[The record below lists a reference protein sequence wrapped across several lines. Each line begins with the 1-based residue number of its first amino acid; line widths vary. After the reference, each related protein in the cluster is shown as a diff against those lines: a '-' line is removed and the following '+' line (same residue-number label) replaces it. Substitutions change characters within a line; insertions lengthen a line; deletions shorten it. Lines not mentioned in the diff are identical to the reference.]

1 MVPHLIT
8 ALTGPINELEQRI
21 LDSMPAIERWF
32 RLEWMEHTPP
42 FYTSVDIRNAGFK
55 LAPVDTNLFPGGW
68 NNLTKEMLPLAV
80 QAAMAAIEK
89 ICPEARNL
97 LIIPENHTR
106 NTFYLSNVVQL
117 QRIFNMAGLNVR
129 VGSISPEI
137 KKSTLIELPNGATLT
152 SPQWIPGASGNDL
165 LMGVNGPSIIA
176 LDEEFGWLSYLN
188 PPWKTAFEPV
198 VIIGTIPHI
207 LVVGPNQP
215 FKTVADLLAAA
226 KAQPG
231 KLAFASGGNG
241 TILQMQGE
249 LLQQQT
255 GARFIHVPYKGD
267 TPALQDTLAE
277 QVQFMFAP
285 AAAALPHVQAGKLR
299 ALAVT
304 SAQRLKSLPSVPT
317 MGEVG
322 MKDFVVEQWQAVFAP
337 ARTPTVVVQR
347 LNQEINKALKDPA
360 VVALADKLGVT
371 LVGGTPQ
378 QLGDLQKAD
387 SAKWAKVIKDGNIK
401 AD

>member
-1 MVPHLIT
+1 MLAAPAWAQADWPGGRPITWVVPYPAGGSTDVLGRNIAQRLGPALSTSVIVDNKAGATGTIGAAFVAKAQPDGLTLLGTSIGPQAIAPHLM
-8 ALTGPINELEQRI
+8 A
-21 LDSMPAIERWF
+21 
-32 RLEWMEHTPP
+32 
-42 FYTSVDIRNAGFK
+42 K
-55 LAPVDTNLFPGGW
+55 LPYD
-68 NNLTKEMLPLAV
+68 
-80 QAAMAAIEK
+80 
-89 ICPEARNL
+89 
-97 LIIPENHTR
+97 H
-106 NTFYLSNVVQL
+106 
-117 QRIFNMAGLNVR
+117 
-129 VGSISPEI
+129 
-137 KKSTLIELPNGATLT
+137 
-152 SPQWIPGASGNDL
+152 
-165 LMGVNGPSIIA
+165 IA
-176 LDEEFGWLSYLN
+176 
-188 PPWKTAFEPV
+188 AFEPV
-198 VIIGTIPHI
+198 VTVGTIPHI
-207 LVVGPNQP
+207 LVVGANQP
-215 FKTVADLLAAA
+215 FKTLADLLAAA

-337 ARTPTVVVQR
+337 AKTPAAVVQR

-387 SAKWAKVIKDGNIK
+387 SAKWAKVIKEGNIQ

>member
-1 MVPHLIT
+1 MT
-8 ALTGPINELEQRI
+8 
-21 LDSMPAIERWF
+21 
-32 RLEWMEHTPP
+32 
-42 FYTSVDIRNAGFK
+42 
-55 LAPVDTNLFPGGW
+55 
-68 NNLTKEMLPLAV
+68 LPLACSHPLRPV
-80 QAAMAAIEK
+80 LRRSVLALAAALLAAPAWAQADWPGGKVITWVV
-89 ICPEARNL
+89 PYPPGGSTDVLGRNIAQRL
-97 LIIPENHTR
+97 GPA
-106 NTFYLSNVVQL
+106 LSTNVIVD
-117 QRIFNMAGLNVR
+117 N
-129 VGSISPEI
+129 
-137 KKSTLIELPNGATLT
+137 KSGATGTIGAAFVAKAQPDGLT
-152 SPQWIPGASGNDL
+152 LLGTSIGPQAIAPH
-165 LMGVNGPSIIA
+165 LMARLPYDHIN
-176 LDEEFGWLSYLN
+176 
-188 PPWKTAFEPV
+188 AFEPV
-198 VIIGTIPHI
+198 VIVGTIPHI
-207 LVVGPNQP
+207 LVVGPHQP

-304 SAQRLKSLPSVPT
+304 SGQRLKALPDVPT

-337 ARTPTVVVQR
+337 AKTPALVVQR

-360 VVALADKLGVT
+360 VATLAEKLGVT

>member
-1 MVPHLIT
+1 MTPISLPLHRIARRSLLALGGAMLAASAWAQADWPGGKLITWVVPYPAGGSTDVLGRNIAQRLGPALATNVIVDNKAGATGTIGAAFVAKAQPDGLTLLGTSIGPQAIAPHLM
-8 ALTGPINELEQRI
+8 A
-21 LDSMPAIERWF
+21 
-32 RLEWMEHTPP
+32 
-42 FYTSVDIRNAGFK
+42 K
-55 LAPVDTNLFPGGW
+55 LPYDH
-68 NNLTKEMLPLAV
+68 
-80 QAAMAAIEK
+80 I
-89 ICPEARNL
+89 
-97 LIIPENHTR
+97 
-106 NTFYLSNVVQL
+106 
-117 QRIFNMAGLNVR
+117 
-129 VGSISPEI
+129 
-137 KKSTLIELPNGATLT
+137 
-152 SPQWIPGASGNDL
+152 
-165 LMGVNGPSIIA
+165 
-176 LDEEFGWLSYLN
+176 
-188 PPWKTAFEPV
+188 TAFEPV
-198 VIIGTIPHI
+198 VTIGTIPHI
-207 LVVGPNQP
+207 LVVGTNQP

-255 GARFIHVPYKGD
+255 GVRFIHVPYKGD

-304 SAQRLKSLPSVPT
+304 SAQRLKALPEVPT
-317 MGEVG
+317 MGEAG

-337 ARTPTVVVQR
+337 AKTPAPVVQR
-347 LNQEINKALKDPA
+347 LNQEINKTLKDPA
-360 VVALADKLGVT
+360 VAALADKLGVT

-378 QLGDLQKAD
+378 QLGELQKAD
-387 SAKWAKVIKDGNIK
+387 SAKWAKVVKDGNIK